1 MKEFFQEAVDSF
13 ISASMIAI
21 PLVCTIL
28 TASLHPDEKKKIIQT
43 IQNGIE
49 KSKSE
54 PHIKLPDTDPFRYQ
68 I

>member
-1 MKEFFQEAVDSF
+1 MKEFFQEAADSF

-21 PLVCTIL
+21 PLVCIIL
-28 TASLHPDEKKKIIQT
+28 TASLHLDEKKKLIQT

-49 KSKSE
+49 RSRSE
-54 PHIKLPDTDPFRYQ
+54 PYIKLPDTNPFRYQ